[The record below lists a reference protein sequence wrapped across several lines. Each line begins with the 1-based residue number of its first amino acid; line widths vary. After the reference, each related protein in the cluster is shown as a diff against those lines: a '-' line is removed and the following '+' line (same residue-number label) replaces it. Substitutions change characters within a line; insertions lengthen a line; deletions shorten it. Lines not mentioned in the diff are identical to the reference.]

1 MERVLSGKTAT
12 IQVNGQSEALGAA
25 TLVELLEERGIETG
39 GRGLAIALNGAV
51 VPRAA
56 WPQVTLQPGDAV
68 EIVQAKQGG

>member
-1 MERVLSGKTAT
+1 MSVSRISEGVTV
-12 IQVNGQSEALGAA
+12 QVNGEPETLSAA
-25 TLVELLEERGIETG
+25 TLMALLEQRGIAPG

-56 WPQVTLQPGDAV
+56 WAQTALRAGDAV